1 MKMNHFYK
9 NTNTIKYLLSYFLN
23 RKQYVIINSTDSELI
38 NNHNIS
44 CVQGSTNGPLTYS
57 LYCSDISNITKA
69 FTVLFA
75 DDTNIILSGPNL
87 HELQKLANETL
98 ITIMDYMSANKLTL
112 NAKKTVALL
121 FTPRNKPILPL
132 SLKIGNTI
140 IEQVNETKFLGVT
153 IDDKLKF
160 NTHFNNVTSKIKQGI
175 GAKLNTY
182 FPIKLKLK
190 FIMV

>member
-1 MKMNHFYK
+1 M
-9 NTNTIKYLLSYFLN
+9 
-23 RKQYVIINSTDSELI
+23 
-38 NNHNIS
+38 
-44 CVQGSTNGPLTYS
+44 S
-57 LYCSDISNITKA
+57 L
-69 FTVLFA
+69 FTVLFS

-160 NTHFNNVTSKIKQGI
+160 NTHFNNATSKIKQGI
-175 GAKLNTY
+175 GALSQTKHLLSYQAKIKIYHGLIHSHLSYCPLIWLQGQPLKNLKLLQTLQKKQSELYSPPNQTHTLNPFSIY
-182 FPIKLKLK
+182 LKLLKLK
-190 FIMV
+190 TI